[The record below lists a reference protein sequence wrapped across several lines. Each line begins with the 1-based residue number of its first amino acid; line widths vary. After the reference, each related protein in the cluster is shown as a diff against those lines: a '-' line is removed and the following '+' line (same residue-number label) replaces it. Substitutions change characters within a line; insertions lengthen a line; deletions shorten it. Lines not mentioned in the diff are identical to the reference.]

1 MLFGA
6 YLKLFGIALFVI
18 PGLVGVIL
26 YQDIPNQDMLYTTM
40 VRDFLPVGLSGLVL
54 AGMIAAMMSS
64 QDSGINAMSAVVA
77 MDIYPLFRKNA
88 SQKEAVWVGKGFA
101 AVNIAWG
108 VIAAP
113 LFLDL
118 NTALFDLGMTVAGF
132 MVIPSGVCFLFGRF
146 SKRVNSYGAVAT
158 LVCGLLIGVYYVMS
172 KNFPASG
179 VPIPDAVRAMHFYHV
194 FPIVFL
200 ILTAILFGV
209 SYLTPAPAAEKLEV
223 IRPMEKEID
232 TGPKRPWYRSFNFWW
247 IVYIAIVLGFY
258 IFV

>member
-1 MLFGA
+1 
-6 YLKLFGIALFVI
+6 
-18 PGLVGVIL
+18 
-26 YQDIPNQDMLYTTM
+26 
-40 VRDFLPVGLSGLVL
+40 
-54 AGMIAAMMSS
+54 
-64 QDSGINAMSAVVA
+64 
-77 MDIYPLFRKNA
+77 
-88 SQKEAVWVGKGFA
+88 
-101 AVNIAWG
+101 
-108 VIAAP
+108 
-113 LFLDL
+113 
-118 NTALFDLGMTVAGF
+118 
-132 MVIPSGVCFLFGRF
+132 
-146 SKRVNSYGAVAT
+146 
-158 LVCGLLIGVYYVMS
+158 MS

-258 IFV
+258 ILV